1 MRIISGSAKGTKLGS
16 LKGLSIR
23 PTLDRVRESFF
34 NQINADIQGAGFLD
48 LFAGSGAT
56 GIEALSRGAENVV
69 FVEKNSGARRL
80 ILNNLEK
87 CRFGN
92 EAQSDKKWTLINVSA
107 QVAIPLLVKEESR
120 FDIVYVDPPF
130 GDDLY
135 KQVLLS
141 LSESKLLNESAQV
154 VVEHDR
160 KTDLEETYGKLSL
173 IKSRRIGD
181 SCLSFFCEK

>member
-34 NQINADIQGAGFLD
+34 NQINPDIHGSSFLD
-48 LFAGSGAT
+48 LFAGSGAV

-69 FVEKNSGARRL
+69 LVEKDSRSRKL

-87 CRFGN
+87 CRFGHDEN
-92 EAQSDKKWTLINVSA
+92 PDCKWELIKASA
-107 QVAIPLLVKEESR
+107 QDAILSLEKAGNS
-120 FDIVYVDPPF
+120 FDFVYVDPPF
-130 GDDLY
+130 AEGLY
-135 KQVLLS
+135 APILLS
-141 LSESKLLNESAQV
+141 LSSSNLLVESSQII
-154 VVEHDR
+154 VEHDR
-160 KTDLEETYGKLSL
+160 KTDLEESYDKLSL

-181 SCLSFFCEK
+181 SCLSFFSLK